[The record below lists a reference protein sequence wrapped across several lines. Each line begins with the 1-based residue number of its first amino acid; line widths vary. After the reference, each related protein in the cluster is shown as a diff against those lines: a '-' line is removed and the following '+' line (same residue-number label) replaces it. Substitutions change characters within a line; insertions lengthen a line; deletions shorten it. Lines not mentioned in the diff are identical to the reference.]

1 MKKFRNKSY
10 IDLISFSVE
19 LKVTD
24 VTEITIKDNEFIM
37 HNIEE
42 IILSEDKTILIVKNT
57 VFNLYETKSKNS
69 EYLVLQRRHRS
80 DGGSQIT
87 NQITTANPHQ

>member
-1 MKKFRNKSY
+1 MVKKFRNKSY

-42 IILSEDKTILIVKNT
+42 IILSEDKTILMARNKSLFFINYVEFISRKLNENKRKN
-57 VFNLYETKSKNS
+57 
-69 EYLVLQRRHRS
+69 
-80 DGGSQIT
+80 
-87 NQITTANPHQ
+87 

>member
-42 IILSEDKTILIVKNT
+42 IILSEDKTILMARNKSLFFINYVEFISRKLNENKRKN
-57 VFNLYETKSKNS
+57 LKNK
-69 EYLVLQRRHRS
+69 LFV
-80 DGGSQIT
+80 
-87 NQITTANPHQ
+87 